1 MQTQKR
7 TYALPAETIQEF
19 EQAVASGQRSTT
31 LALLIEEWLEKRRD
45 QALRQNIIE
54 GCREMW
60 DVYVDTE
67 AEFHPLEEEV
77 ARAYSP
83 Q

>member
-1 MQTQKR
+1 MQTHKR

-31 LALLIEEWLEKRRD
+31 LARLIEEWLETRRD
-45 QALRQNIIE
+45 AALRQNIID

-60 DVYVDTE
+60 DVYVETE
-67 AEFHPLEEEV
+67 REFHPLEEEV
-77 ARAYSP
+77 AHAHGSE
-83 Q
+83 